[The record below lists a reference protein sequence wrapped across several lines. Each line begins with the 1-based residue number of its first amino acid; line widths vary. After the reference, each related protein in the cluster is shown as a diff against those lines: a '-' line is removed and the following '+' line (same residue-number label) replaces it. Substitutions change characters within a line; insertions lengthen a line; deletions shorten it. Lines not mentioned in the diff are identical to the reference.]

1 MKTTRP
7 PKAPT
12 MKKIQY
18 TIPPTANVG
27 NCTIVGVSSLT
38 ETARENALWEYNSM
52 RAHDG
57 LPPVG
62 TFPNGTKSK
71 VLFFDG
77 EEDGDESKV

>member
-1 MKTTRP
+1 
-7 PKAPT
+7 

-27 NCTIVGVSSLT
+27 NCTIIGVSSTT

-57 LPPVG
+57 LQPVG

-77 EEDGDESKV
+77 EEDGDDSEV